1 MAKKEKK
8 EKKTEADL
16 KTRTYGPDHY
26 ATHPLILET
35 KKPSSTSIPITKFFC
50 FSKENLV
57 LFPQIISQNAV
68 RGGWGVERWDSV
80 GETAGGKGGKE
91 PRFP

>member
-68 RGGWGVERWDSV
+68 RGGWGVERWDSM

>member
-1 MAKKEKK
+1 MVRTLCFAGAQIQLLVREPRSHKLHSMAKKEKK

-35 KKPSSTSIPITKFFC
+35 KKPSSTSIPITKFSFC

-57 LFPQIISQNAV
+57 LFPQIIL
-68 RGGWGVERWDSV
+68 
-80 GETAGGKGGKE
+80 
-91 PRFP
+91 